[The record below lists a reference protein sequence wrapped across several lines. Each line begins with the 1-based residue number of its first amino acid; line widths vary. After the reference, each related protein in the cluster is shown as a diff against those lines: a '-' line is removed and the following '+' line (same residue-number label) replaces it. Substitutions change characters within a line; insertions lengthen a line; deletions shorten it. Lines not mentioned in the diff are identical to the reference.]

1 MMTFKRADRVA
12 DLIRAEVADLLLK
25 EVKDPRIG
33 PVTITGAEI
42 TDDLKV
48 AKIFF
53 VEMGKD
59 TCTAETQAGLQSAT
73 GFLKRKLGQRLKL
86 RYVPD
91 ITFIVDQSFA
101 YGSHIDQLIAEIHQA
116 EEENNVSKD
125 H

>member
-1 MMTFKRADRVA
+1 MTNFKRSDRIA
-12 DLIRAEVADLLLK
+12 DLIRSEIADLLLK

-33 PVTITGAEI
+33 SVTITGTKI
-42 TDDLKV
+42 TDDLKI

-101 YGSHIDQLIAEIHQA
+101 YGSRIDKLIAEIHHS
-116 EEENNVSKD
+116 EEDNVSKD